1 MNMEKIERR
10 AAAEIDRA
18 KVRFLNRAAV
28 EISSVN
34 YLIINKIQVLN
45 RYKTT
50 LLLNLQHHPPRPPV
64 WTSKFL
70 CKVSGPR
77 RSRRAR
83 VDQVSWRPS
92 FDLLLRRS

>member
-18 KVRFLNRAAV
+18 KARFLNCSAV
-28 EISSVN
+28 EIPSVN
-34 YLIINKIQVLN
+34 CLLLKNIKVLN
-45 RYKTT
+45 RYKNTF
-50 LLLNLQHHPPRPPV
+50 LLKLHHHPPRPPL
-64 WTSKFL
+64 WTSNFL
-70 CKVSGPR
+70 CKRSGPR

-92 FDLLLRRS
+92 CDLTVAT